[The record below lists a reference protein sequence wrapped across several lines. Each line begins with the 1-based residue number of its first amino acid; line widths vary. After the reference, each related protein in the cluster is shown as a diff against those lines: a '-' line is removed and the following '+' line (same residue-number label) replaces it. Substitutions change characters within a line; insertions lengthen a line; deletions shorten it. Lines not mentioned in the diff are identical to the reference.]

1 MFMFRFLSINRAAVE
16 KVTKSNKLFLVAP
29 HFHVAFIG

>member
-1 MFMFRFLSINRAAVE
+1 MFCFLSINRTTLK

-29 HFHVAFIG
+29 HFLVAFIS